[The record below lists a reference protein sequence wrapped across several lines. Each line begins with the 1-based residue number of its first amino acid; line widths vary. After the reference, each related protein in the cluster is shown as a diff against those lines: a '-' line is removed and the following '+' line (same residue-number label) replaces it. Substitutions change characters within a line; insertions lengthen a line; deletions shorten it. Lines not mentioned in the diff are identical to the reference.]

1 MRYSDL
7 LNNLISKIL
16 YSPSRK
22 NFITTNYNCEYT
34 IKQKILNKF
43 PEFMQL
49 ADEEMN
55 LDKDVL
61 HKIDNE
67 YSIALSYKIQNAD
80 VVEKIIDVCVSKN
93 YDYSMLV
100 MCVALLEDIMINGS
114 RDMFGHHILTM
125 EYVIKAYID
134 NFIDESTEHIVLAE
148 DEEENE
154 TIKFSCIVN
163 ILNDTDLFNLLL
175 SQASSNILIN
185 WLSDFNDLLLYHY
198 RNTPLKEIKEDISG
212 MVSYVAADIKVFRN
226 T

>member
-67 YSIALSYKIQNAD
+67 YSITLNYRIQNAD
-80 VVEKIIDVCVSKN
+80 VIEKIIDVCVSKN
-93 YDYSMLV
+93 YDYNMFV
-100 MCVALLEDIMINGS
+100 MCIALLEDIMINGS
-114 RDMFGHHILTM
+114 GDMFGHHILTM
-125 EYVIKAYID
+125 EYVVKAYID
-134 NFIDESTEHIVLAE
+134 NFIDENTEHISLAE
-148 DEEENE
+148 DEEEDE
-154 TIKFSCIVN
+154 AIKFSCIVN

-198 RNTPLKEIKEDISG
+198 RSTPLKEIKEDISG

>member
-22 NFITTNYNCEYT
+22 NFITTNYNCEYA

-67 YSIALSYKIQNAD
+67 YSITLNYKTQNAD
-80 VVEKIIDVCVSKN
+80 VIETIIDVCVSKN

-114 RDMFGHHILTM
+114 GDMFGHHILTM
-125 EYVIKAYID
+125 EYVVKAYID
-134 NFIDESTEHIVLAE
+134 NFIDEYTEHIVLAE

-154 TIKFSCIVN
+154 DIKFNCVVN

-198 RNTPLKEIKEDISG
+198 RNTPLIEIKEDISG

>member
-22 NFITTNYNCEYT
+22 NFITTNYSCEYA

-67 YSIALSYKIQNAD
+67 YSITLSYKIQNAD
-80 VVEKIIDVCVSKN
+80 VIEKIIDVCVKKN
-93 YDYSMLV
+93 YDYNMLV

-114 RDMFGHHILTM
+114 GDMFGHHILTM
-125 EYVIKAYID
+125 EYVVKAYID
-134 NFIDESTEHIVLAE
+134 NFIDEYTEHIVLAE

-154 TIKFSCIVN
+154 AVKFSCIVN

-198 RNTPLKEIKEDISG
+198 RNTPLEEIKEDISG

>member
-22 NFITTNYNCEYT
+22 NFITTNYNCEHT

-67 YSIALSYKIQNAD
+67 YSITLGYKIQNAD
-80 VVEKIIDVCVSKN
+80 VIEKIIDVCIKKG
-93 YDYSMLV
+93 YDYNMLV

-114 RDMFGHHILTM
+114 GDMFGHHILTM
-125 EYVIKAYID
+125 EYVVKAYID
-134 NFIDESTEHIVLAE
+134 NFIDEYTEHIALAE
-148 DEEENE
+148 DEEESNAV
-154 TIKFSCIVN
+154 KFSCIVN

-175 SQASSNILIN
+175 SQASSNILVN

-198 RNTPLKEIKEDISG
+198 RDTPLEQIKEDVSG

-226 T
+226 V

>member
-22 NFITTNYNCEYT
+22 NFITTNYNCEYA

-67 YSIALSYKIQNAD
+67 YSITLSYKIQNAD
-80 VVEKIIDVCVSKN
+80 VIEKIIDVCVSKN
-93 YDYSMLV
+93 YDYGMLV

-114 RDMFGHHILTM
+114 GDMFGHHILTM
-125 EYVIKAYID
+125 EYVVRTYID
-134 NFIDESTEHIVLAE
+134 NFIDEYTEHIVLAE

-154 TIKFSCIVN
+154 AIKFSCIVN

-198 RNTPLKEIKEDISG
+198 RNTPLEEIKEDISG